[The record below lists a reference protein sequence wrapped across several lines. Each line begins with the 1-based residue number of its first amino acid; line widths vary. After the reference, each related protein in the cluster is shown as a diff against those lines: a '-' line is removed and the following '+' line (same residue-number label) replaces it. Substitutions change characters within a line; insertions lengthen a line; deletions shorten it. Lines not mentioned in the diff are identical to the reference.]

1 MTTTQ
6 VSNLTG
12 ATIRQLQW
20 WAEHAYIPV
29 RVDGHQRVWDRAA
42 VEAAML
48 IVDLRK
54 RGCRPIQ
61 CFVAARVQPRFAEAR
76 WIVSSG
82 NKCVFCA
89 HEAEALA
96 RLERLTAPCVVVR
109 IRRAPEQL
117 PEEPARLV
125 RRRPARRSSE
135 PGVRPNPKLFV
146 AAAVSSERERS
157 MTSRAV
163 RAMSPS
169 QLYNEMRLARM
180 LETARAMQDVDAL
193 YRRGRELVEAK
204 PGPPVDARVK
214 ARN

>member
-12 ATIRQLQW
+12 ATVRQLQW
-20 WAEHAYIPV
+20 WDEHKYVEV
-29 RVDGHQRVWDRAA
+29 RVDSHQRVWDRAA

-61 CFVAARVQPRFAEAR
+61 CFVAARVLFKFPDAR
-76 WIVSSG
+76 WIVAAS
-82 NKCVFCA
+82 NKCMFCA
-89 HEAEALA
+89 NEDEALA
-96 RLERLTAPCVVVR
+96 RLERLTVPCAVVR

-117 PEEPARLV
+117 PAEPARLV

-135 PGVRPNPKLFV
+135 PGVRPNPKLFA

-169 QLYNEMRLARM
+169 QVFA
-180 LETARAMQDVDAL
+180 
-193 YRRGRELVEAK
+193 ELVRTRETSCS
-204 PGPPVDARVK
+204 
-214 ARN
+214 